1 MQGPIILMI
10 GANLRLNNCF
20 LTLLLPFTFIAPSS
34 LFWVRT
40 LPLGTQTK
48 LLSFSFFYAKFP
60 QILLLPHWKPCEFLG
75 FVSVW
80 TTTILF
86 LILGISTFFCLG
98 STFKMF
104 TCRKTMKNS
113 LLVSTIHLYQTIS
126 QQIGIIFLEHVQPH
140 DYSASLIENSIVPC
154 LVLLTIL

>member
-1 MQGPIILMI
+1 
-10 GANLRLNNCF
+10 
-20 LTLLLPFTFIAPSS
+20 
-34 LFWVRT
+34 
-40 LPLGTQTK
+40 
-48 LLSFSFFYAKFP
+48 
-60 QILLLPHWKPCEFLG
+60 
-75 FVSVW
+75 
-80 TTTILF
+80 